1 MDLPRAALLASVSLA
16 FVVAGC
22 APSGGHDHAGSTG
35 LSANS
40 LLTAAEPTLRIE
52 LDHVADHVPGTA
64 ALALLRQ
71 RATERCDKP
80 GGVELLVDERFAR
93 RPSAGETA
101 PRPWSLAELQT
112 FETAHRRP
120 GTTVYVLLVDGPGD
134 PALGASPLGWAYGS
148 SSIAVFA
155 DALRDAA
162 PISGGDPDGWVLVHE
177 LGHLLGLVGHG
188 TPQVTQ
194 HEDMIRRG
202 HCKERGCVMRFSADA
217 RADDFCPR
225 CKEDLAAAGGRR

>member
-1 MDLPRAALLASVSLA
+1 MITPRAALLATAGLA

-22 APSGGHDHAGSTG
+22 APSGGSHHEASTG
-35 LSANS
+35 LAANS
-40 LLTAAEPTLRIE
+40 LLTASQPTLRIE
-52 LDHVADHVPGTA
+52 LDHVADHAPSTP

-80 GGVELLVDERFAR
+80 GGVELLVDEGFAR
-93 RPSAGETA
+93 RPSAGEQA
-101 PRPWSLAELQT
+101 PRSWSLAELQT

-120 GTTVYVLLVDGPGD
+120 GTDVYVLLVDGPGD
-134 PALGASPLGWAYGS
+134 PSLGQTPLGWAYGS
-148 SSIAVFA
+148 SSIAVFV

-162 PISGGDPDGWVLVHE
+162 PISGGDPEGRVYVHE

-188 TPQVTQ
+188 LPQVTQ
-194 HEDMIRRG
+194 HEDMVRRG

-225 CKEDLAAAGGRR
+225 CKEDLAAAGGR